1 MKELQPNILN
11 DYEHVVNSLVERYG
25 DTAGF
30 PQLETY
36 HVTKELV
43 EDYLFDYQAILDSE
57 GSQRS
62 QQTMYGI
69 IALLPV
75 ILLSAFPIEMLPW
88 RSETTRECMSQRLRI
103 MVRQRKLA
111 SKQATC
117 SMALTAKK

>member
-43 EDYLFDYQAILDSE
+43 ED
-57 GSQRS
+57 
-62 QQTMYGI
+62 
-69 IALLPV
+69 
-75 ILLSAFPIEMLPW
+75 
-88 RSETTRECMSQRLRI
+88 
-103 MVRQRKLA
+103 
-111 SKQATC
+111 
-117 SMALTAKK
+117 